1 MLVPFM
7 LKEEMEINR
16 ISQDPSYYIHN
27 LCDKTWLLFEGVIP
41 MTTGIP
47 KRGYALML
55 GSVSSG
61 FMSAYIELA
70 VAGLALLL
78 VTVLWQ
84 WLHMRRGE
92 VIREEA
98 LSLDTVDS
106 LYSMAEY
113 KPHFNQVYYS

>member
-7 LKEEMEINR
+7 LKEQMEINR

-41 MTTGIP
+41 MTAGIP

-55 GSVSSG
+55 GSG
-61 FMSAYIELA
+61 FTSAFIELA

-84 WLHMRRGE
+84 WLRVRRGE

-106 LYSMAEY
+106 LYSKAEF